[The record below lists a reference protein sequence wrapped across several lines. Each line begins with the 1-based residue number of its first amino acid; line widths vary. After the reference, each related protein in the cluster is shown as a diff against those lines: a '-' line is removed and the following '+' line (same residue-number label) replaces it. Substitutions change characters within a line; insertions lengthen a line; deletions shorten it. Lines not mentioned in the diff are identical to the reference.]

1 MGVFTFLSGELR
13 EHVTIRKTLMRAFL
27 LIGLVPAI
35 LLAIL
40 DFTHA
45 DQAMESAIEYDLAA
59 QASAVASDIN
69 KVMFERLENAATWST
84 LDVMQDLQVQDVD
97 KRLSNFLVKLKA
109 GYGGVYRELYA
120 LDTRH
125 RIIAS
130 SNPADLR
137 HELDSFDPWRQL
149 ALAGAQLSLDR
160 PSRDGDNVSLSI
172 RTPIR
177 SQFGSDTLGD
187 LQLVFNWAQ
196 IDQILD
202 AVGGGRR
209 MAALVDEHGQML
221 AASRTLRDAGLL
233 RGYPLADW
241 RLAPRFKGALMHTG
255 PPVWDSDVV
264 VGVGRAEDFAGF
276 AGFGLSTLI
285 IQPTQNALA
294 PVRHMAV
301 ISLALLAGLAMATLA
316 AAGWVSRA
324 IARPIVALTEFTRRF
339 KHGQTK
345 MTSLPA
351 ASGEVG
357 ELGEAFIRLM
367 LDIEQS
373 QRKLIQAS
381 KLAAV
386 GEMAAVIAHEV
397 RTPLGILRS
406 SAQILRREEGISDEG
421 RELMAF
427 IEGETERLNRLVSA
441 MLDSARPRPL
451 RKALADLNVQARQC
465 GGMLAAQME
474 KHGISVGYQL
484 DAANPLM
491 DCDVEQITQV
501 ILNLLLNAMQVLPDN
516 GHIEL
521 RTHDD
526 SEQLFIEISDNGP
539 GIPLEARTRIFE
551 AFFFG
556 REGGVGLG
564 LAIVQQIVTAHG
576 GEITVGESDLGGARF
591 IIRLPRKAQA
601 EANR

>member
-1 MGVFTFLSGELR
+1 
-13 EHVTIRKTLMRAFL
+13 
-27 LIGLVPAI
+27 
-35 LLAIL
+35 
-40 DFTHA
+40 
-45 DQAMESAIEYDLAA
+45 
-59 QASAVASDIN
+59 
-69 KVMFERLENAATWST
+69 
-84 LDVMQDLQVQDVD
+84 
-97 KRLSNFLVKLKA
+97 
-109 GYGGVYRELYA
+109 
-120 LDTRH
+120 
-125 RIIAS
+125 
-130 SNPADLR
+130 
-137 HELDSFDPWRQL
+137 
-149 ALAGAQLSLDR
+149 
-160 PSRDGDNVSLSI
+160 
-172 RTPIR
+172 
-177 SQFGSDTLGD
+177 
-187 LQLVFNWAQ
+187 
-196 IDQILD
+196 
-202 AVGGGRR
+202 
-209 MAALVDEHGQML
+209 
-221 AASRTLRDAGLL
+221 
-233 RGYPLADW
+233 
-241 RLAPRFKGALMHTG
+241 
-255 PPVWDSDVV
+255 
-264 VGVGRAEDFAGF
+264 
-276 AGFGLSTLI
+276 
-285 IQPTQNALA
+285 
-294 PVRHMAV
+294 
-301 ISLALLAGLAMATLA
+301 
-316 AAGWVSRA
+316 
-324 IARPIVALTEFTRRF
+324 
-339 KHGQTK
+339 
-345 MTSLPA
+345 
-351 ASGEVG
+351 
-357 ELGEAFIRLM
+357 
-367 LDIEQS
+367 
-373 QRKLIQAS
+373 
-381 KLAAV
+381 
-386 GEMAAVIAHEV
+386 MAAVIAHEV